1 MNVGLVRAAAFALLC
16 VAMLATGVHDGFER
30 TRRRVAG
37 ERLAEETTLRVT
49 LPPVPALEGNRAALV
64 LRLAAGDA
72 PLQARILFDGQ
83 ELTTASVAAGDERRI
98 DTAPMMT
105 PTADAAPHVLTVSAD
120 RAGWRL
126 TQVEIANVHGFSE
139 GFPRIVIAPAGYE
152 GVPRPPLWVVLIV
165 GALLLALGPWLG
177 VPTSTA
183 WRRVWVGGCVIVG
196 LLFVTTMTVSFF
208 TPFLVLMAAD
218 SFVLCVAVLFAPAL
232 ARITAEYVIPMAA
245 GVGRRLAGPAQVA
258 WARTVLPYLPHV
270 LTAGLVLWGVSQHY
284 DPDVGFTRLIV
295 FGSDFS
301 SRAVPELREI
311 PHDAESVSGYD
322 GQFYAQLAFDPL
334 LLEPE
339 TAGALDNTSYRA
351 RRLLVPA
358 MAFVLGAGYPPLV
371 IQIYA
376 LLNVGCW
383 LLLTWLLAVRLPPTS
398 PASVAVWLGCV
409 LSQGMMVSMRLA
421 LTDGP
426 SMLVLVL
433 AAVAIEDR
441 RPWLGA
447 GVLGLAGLA
456 RETHILG
463 ALGLPLPSRD
473 RRDIAWW
480 VARGALVVAPI
491 AVWIGVLWLRGFEAE
506 SGARNF
512 APPFVAYVG
521 KWADTLTR
529 LQAAEL
535 HPFAWFSLC
544 ALIALPTQ
552 ALVLVWQARARWQSF
567 WWPTGIAY
575 ACLMTV
581 LGPAVWEGDPGAVTR
596 ALLPMTFAFNLLLP
610 RGPAFWPLWVLG
622 NLNLAHSLA
631 DIGVPL
637 PWV

>member
-1 MNVGLVRAAAFALLC
+1 M
-16 VAMLATGVHDGFER
+16 TDS
-30 TRRRVAG
+30 
-37 ERLAEETTLRVT
+37 
-49 LPPVPALEGNRAALV
+49 PA
-64 LRLAAGDA
+64 
-72 PLQARILFDGQ
+72 
-83 ELTTASVAAGDERRI
+83 
-98 DTAPMMT
+98 
-105 PTADAAPHVLTVSAD
+105 
-120 RAGWRL
+120 
-126 TQVEIANVHGFSE
+126 
-139 GFPRIVIAPAGYE
+139 
-152 GVPRPPLWVVLIV
+152 
-165 GALLLALGPWLG
+165 
-177 VPTSTA
+177 
-183 WRRVWVGGCVIVG
+183 
-196 LLFVTTMTVSFF
+196 
-208 TPFLVLMAAD
+208 
-218 SFVLCVAVLFAPAL
+218 
-232 ARITAEYVIPMAA
+232 
-245 GVGRRLAGPAQVA
+245 
-258 WARTVLPYLPHV
+258 
-270 LTAGLVLWGVSQHY
+270 
-284 DPDVGFTRLIV
+284 
-295 FGSDFS
+295 
-301 SRAVPELREI
+301 
-311 PHDAESVSGYD
+311 GYD

-334 LLEPE
+334 LLDPE
-339 TAGALDNTSYRA
+339 TADALDTPSYRA

-358 MAFVLGAGYPPLV
+358 AAFVLGAGYPPLI

-376 LLNVGCW
+376 LLNVACW
-383 LLLTWLLAVRLPPTS
+383 LLLAWLLAVRLPPTS
-398 PASVAVWLGCV
+398 PAAVAMWLGCM
-409 LSQGMMVSMRLA
+409 LSQGMMVSMRLS

-426 SMLVLVL
+426 SMLVLAL

-473 RRDIAWW
+473 RRDIAAW
-480 VARGALVVAPI
+480 VARGALVAAPI
-491 AVWIGVLWLRGFEAE
+491 AVWIGILWLRGFEAG

-529 LQAAEL
+529 LRAAEL

-575 ACLMTV
+575 ACLMAV

-610 RGPAFWPLWVLG
+610 RGPAFWPLLVLG